1 MILLALMLANECVW
15 TGSAPIP
22 REARVVVEAPEH
34 AHAYVVQAL
43 HAWASRI
50 DVRFE
55 LVHDAPHVTV
65 RQGKQGECGVSAL
78 ALGFATDTEIV
89 VMDWIRS
96 ASDGNECGLWNA
108 AGFATDTHAI
118 IRNWNGEATLSILL
132 HEIGHWMGL
141 YHEDREPSI
150 MYPIIAEQRYISPS
164 ALDAQRAVEL
174 YGEAPDS
181 KWTVREQ
188 LFNRRVWR
196 YWGIGKPPK
205 NYTAIGT
212 NKEWSLLC
220 VDCSELVF

>member
-1 MILLALMLANECVW
+1 MLPHALALMLSIECKW
-15 TGSAPIP
+15 SAKVQPLESKVSI
-22 REARVVVEAPEH
+22 EALESSKTYAIL
-34 AHAYVVQAL
+34 AL
-43 HAWASRI
+43 HAWASI
-50 DVRFE
+50 CGIRFT
-55 LVHDAPHVTV
+55 LVSPSPEEAERDLT
-65 RQGKQGECGVSAL
+65 
-78 ALGFATDTEIV
+78 
-89 VMDWIRS
+89 IRS

-108 AGFATDTHAI
+108 AGFATDTHAV
-118 IRNWNGEATLSILL
+118 IRNWEGASTLSILI

-141 YHEDREPSI
+141 YHEDREPSV

-164 ALDAQRAVEL
+164 ALDAQRAAEL
-174 YGEAPDS
+174 YGEALES

-188 LFNRRVWR
+188 LSNPRVWR